1 MQGKGDP
8 LELERRVRGL
18 AARQHGVVSARQLVA
33 LGLGRGAIEH
43 RLRTGRLT
51 RAGRG
56 VYAFG
61 LGPATQEAR
70 WLAAALACSDGSAI
84 SHLSGAAVWRLRE
97 VDPVTIDVTVPRRSG
112 RRRAG
117 IRVHRPRHLAPGDFT
132 WHRGVPVTSVPRTL
146 IDVAEVVS
154 IRSLERMLDEAEF
167 LRLLDLA
174 RLDVTLERHRGR
186 PGSARVRSLLEHHQ
200 PGSTR
205 TRNALEERFLLIV
218 REAGLPQPDVNQ
230 ELGSYEVD
238 FLWRDARLVVET
250 DGGASHDRH
259 SQRERDGRRDA
270 GLAIDGYRTERFTY
284 DQVMNRPAEVTAVLE
299 TLLRA
304 GTFKVRAGR
313 A

>member
-1 MQGKGDP
+1 
-8 LELERRVRGL
+8 
-18 AARQHGVVSARQLVA
+18 
-33 LGLGRGAIEH
+33 
-43 RLRTGRLT
+43 
-51 RAGRG
+51 
-56 VYAFG
+56 
-61 LGPATQEAR
+61 
-70 WLAAALACSDGSAI
+70 
-84 SHLSGAAVWRLRE
+84 
-97 VDPVTIDVTVPRRSG
+97 
-112 RRRAG
+112 
-117 IRVHRPRHLAPGDFT
+117 
-132 WHRGVPVTSVPRTL
+132 VPVTSVPRTL

-218 REAGLPQPDVNQ
+218 REAGLPQPEVNQ
-230 ELGSYEVD
+230 ELGSYEAD
-238 FLWRDARLVVET
+238 FTWRDARLVVET

-304 GTFKVRAGR
+304 GTFQFARGGHESGERRGRELRPGYLLGGSVARLSPIAVRPVRLLRHALHVRRAGVR
-313 A
+313 NRRGQ